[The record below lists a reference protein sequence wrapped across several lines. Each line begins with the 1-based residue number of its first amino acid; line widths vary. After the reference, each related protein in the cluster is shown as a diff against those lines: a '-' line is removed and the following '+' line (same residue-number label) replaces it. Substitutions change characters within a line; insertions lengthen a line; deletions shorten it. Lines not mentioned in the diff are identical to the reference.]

1 MVKSLAAAVLFL
13 GMAGIALLAMTG
25 IASAHPVIQID
36 DEDRPTEPVNEVPT
50 FGDEPV
56 IAPSDDCVWGFDE
69 LDGYGCHT
77 PVIAV
82 RPVPEQ
88 PFAKPPPD
96 QTIEE
101 PPTTT
106 WSCDLPLTLAPI
118 EPSPESRSKLGFHF
132 GGGKLPILGQKL
144 QTEQV
149 GVTFEHD
156 LWGSLRIVAEYEYMW
171 LGKRDTEMEG
181 QDVIDGGG
189 QRASLGLRRTITDS
203 RRIHHELRFYLDG
216 ELGGGLMLAD
226 DAALSSPNAPP
237 SGGGAIVRPYGYAG
251 IRLGYDF
258 FLRHGT
264 QGSRV
269 WEPELT
275 FRAIKVE
282 DGVGFAF
289 GVGMTWGN

>member
-13 GMAGIALLAMTG
+13 GMAGIALLGMTG

-36 DEDRPTEPVNEVPT
+36 DEDRPSEPVNEVPT
-50 FGDEPV
+50 YGEEPV
-56 IAPSDDCVWGFDE
+56 IAPNDDCVWGFDE

-96 QTIEE
+96 QTIED
-101 PPTTT
+101 PPPPRR
-106 WSCDLPLTLAPI
+106 WGCEFPII
-118 EPSPESRSKLGFHF
+118 EPTPRPETHSKLGFHF
-132 GGGKLPILGQKL
+132 GGGRLPILGQKL

-149 GVTFEHD
+149 GVTFEHEV
-156 LWGSLRIVAEYEYMW
+156 WGSLRVVAEYEYMW

-189 QRASLGLRRTITDS
+189 QRASLGLRRTITAS
-203 RRIHHELRFYLDG
+203 RRIGGELRFYVDG

-226 DAALSSPNAPP
+226 DAALRSPNAPP
-237 SGGGAIVRPYGYAG
+237 SGDGAIVRPYGYAG

-258 FLRHGT
+258 FLKHGT
-264 QGSRV
+264 HGSHV